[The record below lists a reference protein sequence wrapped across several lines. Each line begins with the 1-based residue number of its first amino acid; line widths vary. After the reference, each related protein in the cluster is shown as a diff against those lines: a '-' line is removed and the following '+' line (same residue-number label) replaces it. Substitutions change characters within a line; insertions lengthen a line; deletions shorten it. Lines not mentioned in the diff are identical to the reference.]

1 MIAIDPAVSVA
12 YILYWVG
19 VFGQSVEYHAHVY
32 HRLGIS
38 KQRVSWVNLTHPKPC
53 LNVIFCIQIT
63 LRNIMATKLDQALLT
78 DGATVVRNLFDDDKI
93 AKLLELY
100 DYCFEHPSPIALS
113 QIRGEDRSYSDML
126 NSDPRVRE
134 LTEEAL
140 EGLPI
145 GEMLSEVWGSE
156 HVWYLTEEIFLKE
169 SKTNKNRGVFHQDS
183 SFAPWEGEHWAN
195 FWISF
200 DPVPEENGLEILK
213 GTHLGPQYDYVPYDP
228 EDPSNQSK
236 RGKPF
241 WGDKNDPPWPMAL
254 DIEGELAK
262 NPRAWEVLKWG
273 VSPGDVVVFHPHV
286 IHGGAPTGPQYP
298 RRRTLSLR
306 FFGDKSRYKPIPP
319 GGVGQTEEMHSER
332 MRLQKER
339 GLKRGMKM
347 KAGDPWRGPQFLQ
360 LR

>member
-1 MIAIDPAVSVA
+1 
-12 YILYWVG
+12 
-19 VFGQSVEYHAHVY
+19 
-32 HRLGIS
+32 
-38 KQRVSWVNLTHPKPC
+38 
-53 LNVIFCIQIT
+53 
-63 LRNIMATKLDQALLT
+63 MATKLDQALLT

-169 SKTNKNRGVFHQDS
+169 SKTNKNRGGFHQDS

-213 GTHLGPQYDYVPYDP
+213 GTHLGPQYEVGEIVLYFKLMSEGQVWLLWC
-228 EDPSNQSK
+228 QSI
-236 RGKPF
+236 RLVRLAPGLLAGP
-241 WGDKNDPPWPMAL
+241 WG
-254 DIEGELAK
+254 G
-262 NPRAWEVLKWG
+262 
-273 VSPGDVVVFHPHV
+273 
-286 IHGGAPTGPQYP
+286 
-298 RRRTLSLR
+298 LR
-306 FFGDKSRYKPIPP
+306 FVPSHGR
-319 GGVGQTEEMHSER
+319 
-332 MRLQKER
+332 
-339 GLKRGMKM
+339 
-347 KAGDPWRGPQFLQ
+347 
-360 LR
+360 